1 MPPVPPLAVSVTL
14 EPAHRL
20 ALLGVIVIVG
30 VLVMV
35 IATVFVLVQIPLVQV
50 TVYVVLLPGVAVT
63 VAPVA
68 ALKPV
73 LGDQV

>member
-14 EPAHRL
+14 DPAHRL

-30 VLVMV
+30 VVVTVMT
-35 IATVFVLVQIPLVQV
+35 TVFVLVQIPSVQV

-63 VAPVA
+63 VAPVV